1 MRSTAQRYFLGGWLL
16 CGTLVAGHAAEPETC
31 PIEPNPAM
39 VDAVIRKLESSGALD
54 QAVERALTRVAKR
67 QQEAREAEEAQRQ
80 ARLQERAKSLKP
92 VSRTRD
98 HIRGNPSAEVS
109 LIEYSDFECP
119 FCKRFH
125 GTPKAVLDR
134 FGGRV
139 NWVLRHFPLPFHD
152 PAARREAIAAECAAQ
167 LGGNEAFWKYADA
180 LFEKTQSNGR
190 GLPATTGE
198 DPLVAL
204 ATSLGLNRSAF
215 GRCLQD
221 DNVAQRIG
229 QDITDGHALG
239 ITGTPTTVVRHNQT
253 GGVELAVGAVSLER
267 LGEVV
272 ERLLGAKQ

>member
-1 MRSTAQRYFLGGWLL
+1 MRRTAQRYFLGGWLL

-54 QAVERALTRVAKR
+54 QAVERALTRVVKR
-67 QQEAREAEEAQRQ
+67 QQEARDAEESKNQ
-80 ARLQERAKSLKP
+80 ARRREQANSVRP

-190 GLPATTGE
+190 GLPG
-198 DPLVAL
+198 DNPLVAL
-204 ATSLGLNRSAF
+204 AASLGLDRSAF
-215 GRCLQD
+215 SRCLQTD
-221 DNVAQRIG
+221 SLAQRIEQDLADG
-229 QDITDGHALG
+229 QTVG

-253 GGVELAVGAVSLER
+253 GEIELAVGAVPSDTLVQ
-267 LGEVV
+267 VV
-272 ERLLGAKQ
+272 ERLLGARQ